1 MIQLSLEHS
10 RPTQANRV
18 LVELMAHPEG
28 VMTYEFFRLSPPI
41 MRAASR
47 VHELK
52 KMGYQIHTKYIRK
65 GNYKYILETA

>member
-1 MIQLSLEHS
+1 MMQLSLTHS

-18 LVELMAHPEG
+18 LAELLANPNG
-28 VMTYEFFRLSPPI
+28 VMTYDFFRMSPPI

-52 KMGYQIHTKYIRK
+52 LQGYKIKTVRIKA
-65 GNYKYILETA
+65 GNYKYILEG